1 MYIVFLRTVHKLLT
15 ASNLALFSF
24 ANHVSYEYLAG
35 RWTFDIEKRH
45 IERNRSIFSAKMFLW
60 DSSGCHLSS
69 RLVKNWPV
77 SRKLSIIYTLERS
90 QNSKTGSEFTKKTVD
105 ECLEDVDSYKWK
117 NLIIASIL
125 QRICLKWIL
134 KTPEWSHLTLVSL
147 LFTLNIMSMLI

>member
-69 RLVKNWPV
+69 RLVKN
-77 SRKLSIIYTLERS
+77 
-90 QNSKTGSEFTKKTVD
+90 
-105 ECLEDVDSYKWK
+105 
-117 NLIIASIL
+117 
-125 QRICLKWIL
+125 
-134 KTPEWSHLTLVSL
+134 
-147 LFTLNIMSMLI
+147 